1 MGAGRR
7 GEIAVGG
14 LLWLAAR
21 TPDWQMSM
29 PKQRVWQEEEGRESF
44 ELPSVLLLVAML
56 SLGSLRRRCTLRL
69 ILLALHLTAR
79 SLAPSSD
86 TTSLKFLDE
95 LLQLRRDDSVRT
107 ALQQITIEDT
117 HQQCTRDE
125 STNSELT

>member
-1 MGAGRR
+1 M
-7 GEIAVGG
+7 
-14 LLWLAAR
+14 
-21 TPDWQMSM
+21 
-29 PKQRVWQEEEGRESF
+29 WQEEEGRESF

-56 SLGSLRRRCTLRL
+56 SLVVAMLSLDSLRRRCTLRL

-107 ALQQITIEDT
+107 ALQQITIEYT